1 MYAISTLNLARV
13 SGRQFMP
20 GCACAGGGA
29 AVRAAMTSTGRPR
42 TQEASTGTMSPV
54 DTEDRTLKTQ
64 PRM

>member
-29 AVRAAMTSTGRPR
+29 AVGAEMTSTRTPK
-42 TQEASTGTMSPV
+42 TQEASTGAISPV
-54 DTEDRTLKTQ
+54 DAEN
-64 PRM
+64 